1 MLYNNVMWLC
11 CASGSNAS
19 HLLWGS
25 DPLTVQAEPKEY
37 MQTRAHA
44 AAALANI
51 EDVTLLRGIG
61 CFALT
66 QTLEEASADLE
77 VSLHEDCHA

>member
-1 MLYNNVMWLC
+1 MLYDHVMWLC
-11 CASGSNAS
+11 CASEVDSS
-19 HLLWGS
+19 HLWGT
-25 DPLTVQAEPKEY
+25 DPLAVQVEPKEY

-61 CFALT
+61 CFALI

-77 VSLHEDCHA
+77 VSVHEDCHA

>member
-1 MLYNNVMWLC
+1 MLYDHVMWLC
-11 CASGSNAS
+11 CASGLDSS
-19 HLLWGS
+19 HLWGT
-25 DPLTVQAEPKEY
+25 DPLVVEAEPKEY

-51 EDVTLLRGIG
+51 EDVNLLRGVG
-61 CFALT
+61 CLALT

-77 VSLHEDCHA
+77 VRVHKDCHA